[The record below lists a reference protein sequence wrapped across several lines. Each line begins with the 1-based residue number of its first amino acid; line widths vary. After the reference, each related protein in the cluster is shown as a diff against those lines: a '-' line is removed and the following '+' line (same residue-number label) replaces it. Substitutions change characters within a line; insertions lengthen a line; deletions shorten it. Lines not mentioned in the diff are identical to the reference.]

1 MGSRMVMLIEPSG
14 STTRVT
20 FGGSTTGA
28 GGGLMGRGAGPGL
41 PSPGGAAGMGLDGAQ
56 ADRAMQMIKTFFI
69 QSSDSLWLQMVTPR
83 LPHFRQLLT
92 VGMVEPTTMVAGS
105 FSVTDPAGAPH
116 FAHLA

>member
-1 MGSRMVMLIEPSG
+1 MGSRMVTLIDPSG
-14 STTRVT
+14 STT
-20 FGGSTTGA
+20 GS

-92 VGMVEPTTMVAGS
+92 VGMVEPTTRVAGS
-105 FSVTDPAGAPH
+105 FSVTDPAGVPH